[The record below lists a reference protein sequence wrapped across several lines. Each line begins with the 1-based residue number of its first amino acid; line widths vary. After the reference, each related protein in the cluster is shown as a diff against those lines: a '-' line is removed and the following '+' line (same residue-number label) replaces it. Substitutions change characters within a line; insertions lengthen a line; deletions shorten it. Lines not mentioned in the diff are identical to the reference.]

1 MISSLTFRSL
11 VHFEFIFVYSVKE
24 CSDLMFWHVAAS
36 FHSTTYWRGYLF
48 STVYS
53 CLLCHILICHRC
65 MSLFLCFLYCS
76 IDLYFYFCV
85 VSYCFD
91 YWSFVIQSEVR
102 EHDASSFVFFFL
114 KIALALQD
122 LLCFHTN
129 FRTIC
134 SSSVKNG
141 MGILLGIVLNLW
153 ISLNNADILTILTFL
168 VHKYW
173 LHFYLYDLPCPSLMI
188 YSFQNKILHF
198 LG

>member
-11 VHFEFIFVYSVKE
+11 VHFEFIFLYSVKE
-24 CSDLMFWHVAAS
+24 CSDFMFWHVAAC

-48 STVYS
+48 FTVYS
-53 CLLCHILICHRC
+53 CLLCHRLIGHRC

-91 YWSFVIQSEVR
+91 YWSFVIKSEVR
-102 EHDASSFVFFFL
+102 EGDATSFVFFFFFL
-114 KIALALQD
+114 KIALALQG

-141 MGILLGIVLNLW
+141 MGILLRIALNLW
-153 ISLNNADILTILTFL
+153 IALSNMDILTTLTFL
-168 VHKYW
+168 VHK
-173 LHFYLYDLPCPSLMI
+173 
-188 YSFQNKILHF
+188 
-198 LG
+198 